1 MNILHITDELTKKN
15 YSISSLIFYLTEYI
29 ENKNQIR
36 HNILSTYLE
45 RDTFNDKNNIILIK
59 TNSFLN
65 CYKNVSNIKDIIKN
79 HEYVHIHGIWRWI
92 HFISIFHCARLS
104 IPFFIHPHGM
114 LLNAALK
121 NKGFFNY
128 FMKKILLKLYSFFLR
143 KRINF
148 ISITKQ
154 ESESINFFFKNTSI
168 HLIQNPVPFLINQDP
183 IKIEKVFIFFG
194 RLHPIKNLELMIEA
208 FTEAN
213 LGDDW
218 KLDIYGIKD
227 DKKYHKKLILMIEGR
242 KNIFIKKPVFGLEKQ
257 KIISSSWANI
267 LLSKSEVLSLS
278 VLESASLELPS
289 LVNEDIAIDE
299 FTKNEGVVTT
309 TEIKSISKNIK
320 EISNWS
326 LKLRIKKGKKL
337 KEFINLNYSIES
349 LYKKYYYLYDNK
361 R

>member
-29 ENKNQIR
+29 ENKNKIR
-36 HNILSTYLE
+36 HNILSTYLQ

-104 IPFFIHPHGM
+104 IPFYIHPHGM

-128 FMKKILLKLYSFFLR
+128 LMKKILLKCYSFFLR

-168 HLIQNPVPFLINQDP
+168 HLIPNPVPFLINQDP
-183 IKIEKVFIFFG
+183 IKIEKIFIFFG

-218 KLDIYGIKD
+218 KLNIYGIKD
-227 DKKYHKKLILMIEGR
+227 DKKYHKKLILMIEG
-242 KNIFIKKPVFGLEKQ
+242 
-257 KIISSSWANI
+257 IISSSWANI
-267 LLSKSEVLSLS
+267 LLSKSEVLRLS

-299 FTKNEGVVTT
+299 FIKNDGVVTR

-326 LKLRIKKGKKL
+326 LKLRIEKGKKL
-337 KEFINLNYSIES
+337 KEFVNLNYSIES